1 MDSVSIDSSSSWEH
15 HNSTLPVAQG
25 PLPPPPHTSPTRR
38 VLRSKQTQALVRYQP
53 PQVCG
58 VLEVRKNAC
67 FLGVTAIVR
76 RETREL
82 ADSGDCGTYE
92 YPVIKYVVEDL
103 SWPVFKRFGGL
114 DIMDPDLLHVLE
126 AKSRWW
132 TKSDD
137 WFLLVQSAFGKSR
150 KRTLFTFADPS
161 VPTLSRAVLPAPPS
175 RGQLQDRD
183 SRVSDR
189 IEELA

>member
-1 MDSVSIDSSSSWEH
+1 MDSLSIDSSSSWEQRD
-15 HNSTLPVAQG
+15 STLPLAQG
-25 PLPPPPHTSPTRR
+25 PLPPPPSSPTRQR
-38 VLRSKQTQALVRYQP
+38 RQKHSQALVRYQP

-82 ADSGDCGTYE
+82 VDSSEYGTYE
-92 YPVIKYVVEDL
+92 YPRVKYVVEDL

-114 DIMDPDLLHVLE
+114 DIIDPDLLHVLE
-126 AKSRWW
+126 SKSRWW
-132 TKSDD
+132 TKTDD
-137 WFLLVQSAFGKSR
+137 WFLLAQYAFGKSR
-150 KRTLFTFADPS
+150 RRTLFTFADPS
-161 VPTLSRAVLPAPPS
+161 VPTLPRALPAPPYA
-175 RGQLQDRD
+175 GDQRD
-183 SRVSDR
+183 CRVSDR

>member
-1 MDSVSIDSSSSWEH
+1 MDSASIDSSSSWEQQL
-15 HNSTLPVAQG
+15 STQVPQG
-25 PLPPPPHTSPTRR
+25 PLPPPPHSSPTRR
-38 VLRSKQTQALVRYQP
+38 RAASKHHALVRYQP

-92 YPVIKYVVEDL
+92 YPVVKYVVEDL

-114 DIMDPDLLHVLE
+114 DILESDLLHLLE

-137 WFLLVQSAFGKSR
+137 WFLLAQSAFGKSR
-150 KRTLFTFADPS
+150 RRTLFTFADPS
-161 VPTLSRAVLPAPPS
+161 VPSLSRAVLPAPPS
-175 RGQLQDRD
+175 GSPQNRD